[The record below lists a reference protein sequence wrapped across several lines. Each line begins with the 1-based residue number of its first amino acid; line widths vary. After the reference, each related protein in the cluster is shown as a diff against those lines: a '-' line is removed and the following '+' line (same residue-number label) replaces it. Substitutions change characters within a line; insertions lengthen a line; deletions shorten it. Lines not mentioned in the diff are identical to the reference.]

1 MAEFKVVLSN
11 PKDKDGKTYKR
22 MVKGNQALSLI
33 GKKIGDDVDGI
44 FLGMP
49 GYKLILTGGSD
60 KDGFPMRRDVPGAR
74 RTKVLMSKGLGFRPK
89 DKGVRRRKS
98 VRGNTISPEIVQ
110 LNMKIKSG
118 GGRPLAELLKEGEQ
132 EKEPEKKET
141 RGRDS
146 ERKR

>member
-1 MAEFKVVLSN
+1 MAEFKVVISN
-11 PKDKDGKTYKR
+11 PRDKDGKTYKR
-22 MVKGNQALSLI
+22 MVKGSQALSLI

-74 RTKVLMSKGLGFRPK
+74 RVKILITKGLGFRPK
-89 DKGVRRRKS
+89 DRGVRKRKS
-98 VRGNTISPEIVQ
+98 IRGNTISQEIVL

-118 GGRPLAELLKEGEQ
+118 SGRPLAELLKEGEQ

-141 RGRDS
+141 RGRPAP
-146 ERKR
+146 KK

>member
-33 GKKIGDDVDGI
+33 GKKIGDEVDGI

-49 GYKLILTGGSD
+49 GYKLLLTGGSD
-60 KDGFPMRRDVPGAR
+60 KDGFPMRRDFPGAR
-74 RTKVLMSKGLGFRPK
+74 RTKILLTKGLGFKPK
-89 DKGVRRRKS
+89 DKGVRKRKS
-98 VRGNTISPEIVQ
+98 VRGNTISPDIVQ

-132 EKEPEKKET
+132 EPEKKET
-141 RGRDS
+141 RGRESDK
-146 ERKR
+146 KR

>member
-33 GKKIGDDVDGI
+33 GKKIGDEVDGI

-49 GYKLILTGGSD
+49 GYKLLLTGGSD

-74 RTKVLMSKGLGFRPK
+74 RTKVLLTKGLGFKPK
-89 DKGVRRRKS
+89 DRGVRKRKS
-98 VRGNTISPEIVQ
+98 VRGNTISPDIVQ

-132 EKEPEKKET
+132 EPEKKET
-141 RGRDS
+141 RGRESDK
-146 ERKR
+146 KR